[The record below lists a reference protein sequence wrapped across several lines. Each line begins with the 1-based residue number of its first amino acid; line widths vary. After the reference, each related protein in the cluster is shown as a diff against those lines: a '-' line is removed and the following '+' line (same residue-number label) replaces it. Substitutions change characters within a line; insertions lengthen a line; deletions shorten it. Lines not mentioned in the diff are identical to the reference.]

1 MADLSRHQSKIVKR
15 YYENRDTLS
24 IQKLGEIVSDLF
36 LADTEKK
43 AAKLWER
50 ADKALIHAGADKAKA
65 AKIIAD
71 KDLQGLGQIVNALSG
86 GK

>member
-15 YYENRDTLS
+15 FYENRDTLS

-36 LADTEKK
+36 MADTEKK
-43 AAKLWER
+43 TTKLWER
-50 ADKALIHAGADKAKA
+50 AEKALANAGADKKKA
-65 AKIIAD
+65 AQIIEA
-71 KDLQGLGQIVNALSG
+71 KDLKALGELVNALSG